1 MMNKLLIS
9 LVVTLG
15 LATGAQAA
23 GDAKTGKT
31 LSAACGACHGADGNS
46 LAPSFPK
53 LAGQGERYLVKQ
65 LKDFKSG
72 ARANPIMAGQVA
84 GLNEQQ
90 MADISAYF
98 ASQTGT
104 TGQAKA
110 DLVELGERLFRA
122 GNEEKGI
129 PACMACHGPSG
140 KGMAGAGFPALAGQ
154 HAGYIKAQLNAFSAE
169 TRTNDGESRMMRD
182 VARRMHNEEIEAV
195 SSYIQGLN

>member
-1 MMNKLLIS
+1 MNKLLIS

-23 GDAKTGKT
+23 GNAEAGKT
-31 LSAACGACHGADGNS
+31 LSVACGACHGADGNS

-53 LAGQGERYLVKQ
+53 LAGQGERYLLKQ

-72 ARANPIMAGQVA
+72 TRANPIMAGQVA

-90 MADISAYF
+90 MADLAAFY
-98 ASQTGT
+98 ASQTVT
-104 TGQAKA
+104 IGQAKKE
-110 DLVELGERLFRA
+110 LVEQGERLYRA
-122 GNEEKGI
+122 GNQEKGI

-140 KGMAGAGFPALAGQ
+140 KGMAGAGFPALGGQ
-154 HAGYIKAQLNAFSAE
+154 HAGYIKAQLDAFSAE
-169 TRTNDGESRMMRD
+169 TRTNDGETRMMRD
-182 VARRMHNEEIEAV
+182 IARRMHNEEIEAV